1 MEKPILHVV
10 SLSGGKDSTA
20 MLLRMIEEGMPVDII
35 LFCDTG
41 LEFEGM
47 YNHIDRLEKYIG
59 KPITRLKSPHDFE
72 YLFLE
77 HMPKRNNPELVG
89 RKGYS
94 WGGPRNRWCTSML
107 KIRIINKYLREL
119 SKQYTLVQ
127 YVGIAADEPHRV
139 RDLRY
144 PLIEWGMT
152 EKDCLEYCKARGFD
166 WDASKMTEEKLPK
179 SFVSVYYYRQWSFMQ
194 AKGVVDVRYCP
205 AYWSGNHM
213 YKDDYLLISYKEK
226 ITCRMPETRRIPIDE
241 YQGYDI
247 ILFGRSIIDFLDGVE
262 KYSHLDVSAIRKEMR
277 RKRIWYVR
285 KNPSHQELSN
295 DEIDFETKVY
305 FLAREFESSDF
316 SLELQKEEFL
326 KYQKHI

>member
-1 MEKPILHVV
+1 MARAKYY
-10 SLSGGKDSTA
+10 T
-20 MLLRMIEEGMPVDII
+20 R
-35 LFCDTG
+35 
-41 LEFEGM
+41 
-47 YNHIDRLEKYIG
+47 EKYKWRG
-59 KPITRLKSPHDFE
+59 REGYHRETLPDGRLFANGT
-72 YLFLE
+72 Y
-77 HMPKRNNPELVG
+77 
-89 RKGYS
+89 
-94 WGGPRNRWCTSML
+94 
-107 KIRIINKYLREL
+107 
-119 SKQYTLVQ
+119 
-127 YVGIAADEPHRV
+127 
-139 RDLRY
+139 
-144 PLIEWGMT
+144 
-152 EKDCLEYCKARGFD
+152 
-166 WDASKMTEEKLPK
+166 ASKMTEEKLPK

-226 ITCRMPETRRIPIDE
+226 ITCRMPEARRIPIDE

-326 KYQKHI
+326 KYCHNKKLTPMNDEFVCGKNAFALDEVLKKIKECKESSPDDYFIVIFPLTEEDRDDYNRRNSIEIGLGRLGIVTETIYIWRREK

>member
-1 MEKPILHVV
+1 MARAKYY
-10 SLSGGKDSTA
+10 T
-20 MLLRMIEEGMPVDII
+20 R
-35 LFCDTG
+35 
-41 LEFEGM
+41 
-47 YNHIDRLEKYIG
+47 EKYKWKSKEG
-59 KPITRLKSPHDFE
+59 YQRETLPDGRL
-72 YLFLE
+72 YA
-77 HMPKRNNPELVG
+77 NG
-89 RKGYS
+89 TY
-94 WGGPRNRWCTSML
+94 
-107 KIRIINKYLREL
+107 
-119 SKQYTLVQ
+119 
-127 YVGIAADEPHRV
+127 
-139 RDLRY
+139 
-144 PLIEWGMT
+144 
-152 EKDCLEYCKARGFD
+152 
-166 WDASKMTEEKLPK
+166 ASKMTEEKLPK
-179 SFVSVYYYRQWSFMQ
+179 SFVSVYYYRQWSYMQ

-226 ITCRMPETRRIPIDE
+226 ITCRMPEARRIPIDE

-247 ILFGRSIIDFLDGVE
+247 ILFGRSIIDFIDGVE

-326 KYQKHI
+326 KYCHNKKLTPMNDEFVCGKNAFEFDEVLNKIKECKESSPDDYFIVIFPLTEEDRDDYNRRNSIEIGLGRLGIVTETIYIWRREK